1 MGGNRIENLNSLL
14 DSLFINLLN
23 GDLAAFEAG
32 FARLQKMVENPDSV
46 DDLASVFKKVEEL
59 EKMVKKKRASLL
71 KSIEA
76 KEKVKSY
83 KF

>member
-1 MGGNRIENLNSLL
+1 M
-14 DSLFINLLN
+14 
-23 GDLAAFEAG
+23 
-32 FARLQKMVENPDSV
+32 QKMVENPDSV